1 MHVNWT
7 YINTKLSNLSHIK
20 HRLNEA
26 QDSTDGDREVVNSED
41 STVTHPLKSSPSNE
55 VVEALVEDSTRPRSF
70 SCSDTEMG
78 HENEALRMKIWAL
91 ESQLESSSTIDLLSL
106 KELLLESCQSEWS
119 YLEVCRKSAEDEVI
133 SAQKVVSR
141 CGFT

>member
-1 MHVNWT
+1 M
-7 YINTKLSNLSHIK
+7 
-20 HRLNEA
+20 NEA

-55 VVEALVEDSTRPRSF
+55 VVQALVEDPTRPRSF
-70 SCSDTEMG
+70 SCNDTEMG

-106 KELLLESCQSEWS
+106 KELLLESCQSEWL

>member
-1 MHVNWT
+1 MNG
-7 YINTKLSNLSHIK
+7 
-20 HRLNEA
+20 A

-55 VVEALVEDSTRPRSF
+55 VVEEDSTGPRCF
-70 SCSDTEMG
+70 SCNDIEMG

-141 CGFT
+141 CGFTEWWAWLQLVIQ